1 MKIGIRI
8 MPKSE
13 VLDSQGRAVL
23 ETLGHH
29 NMKMNGCR
37 IGRFVELDVPANT
50 VQEAIAEAKRVTEF
64 VLYNPLIE
72 TYQIVGENNG

>member
-1 MKIGIRI
+1 MKVGIRI

-23 ETLGHH
+23 ETLSHH
-29 NMKMNGCR
+29 DMKLNGCR
-37 IGRFVELDVPANT
+37 IGRFVELDVTAANLQDAMT
-50 VQEAIAEAKRVTEF
+50 EAKRVTEF

-72 TYQIVGENNG
+72 TYHIVGEMS

>member
-1 MKIGIRI
+1 MKVGIRI

-23 ETLGHH
+23 ETLKHH
-29 NMKMNGCR
+29 DMKLNACR
-37 IGRFVELDVPANT
+37 IGRFVELDVQAQT
-50 VQEAIAEAKRVTEF
+50 AQEAIAEAKRVAEF

-72 TYQIVGENNG
+72 TYHIVGETNA